1 MSENLSL
8 GKKGQYGEIDFSKI
22 RSGIKKDEL
31 LKDVDKKLKPVFEQI
46 LSKIDSNPNDNMLSR
61 SELEAFFAE
70 IKKLAGEGIFQRTD
84 GMPRE
89 KIILYLKEKARNM
102 S

>member
-70 IKKLAGEGIFQRTD
+70 VKSCLATAFSHVR
-84 GMPRE
+84 MPC
-89 KIILYLKEKARNM
+89 LKEKAENM
-102 S
+102 N

>member
-46 LSKIDSNPNDNMLSR
+46 LNKIDSNPNDNMLSR

-70 IKKLAGEGIFQRTD
+70 VKNLAGEDNALSKREGRKYELD
-84 GMPRE
+84 GE
-89 KIILYLKEKARNM
+89 KICSFE
-102 S
+102 

>member
-46 LSKIDSNPNDNMLSR
+46 LVS
-61 SELEAFFAE
+61 
-70 IKKLAGEGIFQRTD
+70 
-84 GMPRE
+84 
-89 KIILYLKEKARNM
+89 
-102 S
+102 